1 MAFGYL
7 SFHIFTKSFI
17 KKTLTKEFYSSL
29 NTGLTFAR
37 YVFPSSSPLCP
48 LPAQLAGPKL
58 VVAEQN
64 AAHNA
69 AMSFWLTVSEINTRG
84 FLLLQ
89 TNDELGVLLPILS
102 EF

>member
-37 YVFPSSSPLCP
+37 WKNLVVVVKIHFFILPGESSP
-48 LPAQLAGPKL
+48 
-58 VVAEQN
+58 
-64 AAHNA
+64 
-69 AMSFWLTVSEINTRG
+69 
-84 FLLLQ
+84 
-89 TNDELGVLLPILS
+89 
-102 EF
+102 